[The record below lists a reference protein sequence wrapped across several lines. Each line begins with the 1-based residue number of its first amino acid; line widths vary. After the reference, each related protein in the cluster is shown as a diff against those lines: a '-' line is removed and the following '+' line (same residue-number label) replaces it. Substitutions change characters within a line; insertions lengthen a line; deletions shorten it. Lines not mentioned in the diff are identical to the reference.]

1 MGLFIAFEGL
11 DGAGTTTQAR
21 LLADRLEED
30 GLTVHLTKEPSEGPV
45 GSLIS
50 LVLKRRLVSPRVG
63 RPLDPFPDDLL
74 ALLFAADRIDH
85 LQAEI
90 LPKLHEGIVV
100 ISDRYLLSSYA
111 YQSLGCDLSWLREI
125 NQRAGLPDIT
135 FLIDVPAPVCLRR
148 IEKER
153 WQTELFEG
161 IEKLSVVR
169 KNYLRLATSR
179 FGEAMNIRTVD
190 GEREIS
196 AVHREICK
204 LVNQSS
210 VLDGQGAEPAST
222 GSDTHFRL
230 SSARPPDTRG
240 PGLPF
245 EEEDS

>member
-11 DGAGTTTQAR
+11 DGAGTTTQSR
-21 LLADRLEED
+21 LLADRLEEE
-30 GLTVHLTKEPSEGPV
+30 GYAVHLTKEPSEGPV

-63 RPLDPFPDDLL
+63 RPFDPFPDEQL

-90 LPKLHEGIVV
+90 LPKIHEGMVV

-111 YQSLGCDLSWLREI
+111 YQSLGCELGWLREI
-125 NQRAGLPDIT
+125 NAHAATPDLT

-148 IEKER
+148 IESER

-169 KNYLRLATSR
+169 KNYLRLAASR
-179 FGEAMNIRTVD
+179 FGESMNVMVVD
-190 GEREIS
+190 GEREVG
-196 AVHREICK
+196 AVQRDVWNR
-204 LVNQSS
+204 LR
-210 VLDGQGAEPAST
+210 
-222 GSDTHFRL
+222 GSDAMDDAA
-230 SSARPPDTRG
+230 SSGSATARSPLGTNRHTRTG
-240 PGLPF
+240 KGDPGLPF
-245 EEEDS
+245 EENDE